1 MDAVPGPGG
10 AVVSVA
16 VAVLVILALVSGGA
30 RWLLGCLFRIALFL
44 FILALLAYGLKD
56 HWLW

>member
-1 MDAVPGPGG
+1 M
-10 AVVSVA
+10 SVA